1 MLTFREF
8 RESEG
13 EKEQEK
19 AMEVVRKGMN
29 LQGDRDFWDDFLS
42 LCGNAGGMAAL
53 LDVPRE
59 KITALGGRIGEM
71 RRKVGEADRHNSG
84 KNAKLIKTGDK
95 T

>member
-8 RESEG
+8 RESEV
-13 EKEQEK
+13 EKEKEK
-19 AMEVVRKGMN
+19 ALDVVRKGMN

-42 LCGNAGGMAAL
+42 LCGNSGGMAAL

-71 RRKVGEADRHNSG
+71 RRKVGEADHHDSG
-84 KNAKLIKTGDK
+84 K
-95 T
+95 

>member
-8 RESEG
+8 RESEE
-13 EKEQEK
+13 EKDRER

-29 LQGDRDFWDDFLS
+29 LGGDRDFWDDFLS
-42 LCGNAGGMAAL
+42 LCGNAAGMAAL

-59 KITALGGRIGEM
+59 KITAMGGRVGEM
-71 RRKVGEADRHNSG
+71 RRKVGETDRGDSK